1 MRVTNKLMIVLAF
14 FLAVAGTV
22 HGEDEM
28 YFRDNESNVG
38 MTIFRCG
45 KVYMAYPNSQKK
57 WERLHLAPRGLDLN
71 DGEFA
76 YAVTDIVRAYGGFAG
91 LTGELH
97 VLRVNES
104 QPVSF
109 EDMLSSGKIEAYD
122 TAQYRFWGLRVLK
135 TKNGAYLAFN
145 DNYKGNYRLYKDGNF
160 VGAYKTTFDLK
171 RAAGLGFLKDQSV
184 TLEDNGGDE
193 FYVFR
198 LGKTYIA
205 QARNRYSGFSKCAPM
220 LNRNLGNEPEFFSL
234 QDGEVAEFKT
244 RAFKVNG
251 GKKKFNNIPM
261 FTDSVEHF
269 KKLSYD
275 VFIRHF
281 HMNHWEEGASQDE
294 AEFRQYYDNGNQF
307 LILYLDKKYWV
318 YREILAEKKREFVG
332 KFRKASDVDKA
343 LRRR

>member
-1 MRVTNKLMIVLAF
+1 
-14 FLAVAGTV
+14 
-22 HGEDEM
+22 
-28 YFRDNESNVG
+28 
-38 MTIFRCG
+38 
-45 KVYMAYPNSQKK
+45 
-57 WERLHLAPRGLDLN
+57 
-71 DGEFA
+71 
-76 YAVTDIVRAYGGFAG
+76 
-91 LTGELH
+91 
-97 VLRVNES
+97 
-104 QPVSF
+104 
-109 EDMLSSGKIEAYD
+109 
-122 TAQYRFWGLRVLK
+122 
-135 TKNGAYLAFN
+135 
-145 DNYKGNYRLYKDGNF
+145 
-160 VGAYKTTFDLK
+160 
-171 RAAGLGFLKDQSV
+171 
-184 TLEDNGGDE
+184 
-193 FYVFR
+193 
-198 LGKTYIA
+198 
-205 QARNRYSGFSKCAPM
+205 M
-220 LNRNLGNEPEFFSL
+220 LNRNLENEPEFFSL
-234 QDGEVAEFKT
+234 QDGEVAEFKA

>member
-1 MRVTNKLMIVLAF
+1 MPPPQKKGGGSIRTLPVKPPLHFFGAKTIKILASQSISLHPAPFLPIFPTMRVTNKFILVFLFA
-14 FLAVAGTV
+14 LAVAGTV

-45 KVYMAYPNSQKK
+45 KVY
-57 WERLHLAPRGLDLN
+57 RGLDLN

-205 QARNRYSGFSKCAPM
+205 QARNRYSGFSKWAPM

-275 VFIRHF
+275 VFI
-281 HMNHWEEGASQDE
+281 Q
-294 AEFRQYYDNGNQF
+294 
-307 LILYLDKKYWV
+307 KYWV

-332 KFRKASDVDKA
+332 KFRKVSDVDKA

>member
-1 MRVTNKLMIVLAF
+1 MFSFGKHCDAEPVTESDTQTMYKIMGENKWNPH
-14 FLAVAGTV
+14 AVWV
-22 HGEDEM
+22 ILSD
-28 YFRDNESNVG
+28 
-38 MTIFRCG
+38 G
-45 KVYMAYPNSQKK
+45 KVYMAYPDSQKK

-109 EDMLSSGKIEAYD
+109 EDMLSSGKIDAYD

-205 QARNRYSGFSKCAPM
+205 QARNRYSGFSKWAPM

-251 GKKKFNNIPM
+251 RAFQK
-261 FTDSVEHF
+261 T
-269 KKLSYD
+269 
-275 VFIRHF
+275 
-281 HMNHWEEGASQDE
+281 
-294 AEFRQYYDNGNQF
+294 
-307 LILYLDKKYWV
+307 
-318 YREILAEKKREFVG
+318 FVRRIHPSLPHESLG
-332 KFRKASDVDKA
+332 
-343 LRRR
+343 RRRVPR